1 MIPNMVKFTMSGI
14 QSNFT
19 SHTKKQENITYK
31 EEKDQSLETNAELT
45 HGLP

>member
-1 MIPNMVKFTMSGI
+1 MIPNMVKFTMSG
-14 QSNFT
+14 T

-31 EEKDQSLETNAELT
+31 EEKDQSLETNTELT